1 MIVIKVVQSILLMM
15 TEILIKT
22 LSKILTIEAKVQ
34 MAIVMIITQED
45 GMVMPMVLH
54 CQKMSVKNV
63 K

>member
-54 CQKMSVKNV
+54 GQKMSVKNV